1 MSAHHQGT
9 PGARPA
15 GRRALGAIFA
25 ILLILAAGAG
35 AVWVILRYGPVVG
48 SH

>member
-1 MSAHHQGT
+1 MSAHHEGSRS
-9 PGARPA
+9 ARPG

-35 AVWVILRYGPVVG
+35 AVWVIMKYGPVVG
-48 SH
+48 SN